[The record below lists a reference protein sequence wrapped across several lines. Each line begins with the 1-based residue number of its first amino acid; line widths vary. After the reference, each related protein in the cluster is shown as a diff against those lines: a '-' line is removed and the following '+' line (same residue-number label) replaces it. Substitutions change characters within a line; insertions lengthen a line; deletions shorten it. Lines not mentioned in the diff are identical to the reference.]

1 MSPSKKLPPLS
12 DSQMEIMQRFWDR
25 GEATVTDVWQD
36 LAAERDIARNTVL
49 TVIDRLSK
57 RGWLSKRSVGNTHL
71 FAPTVPR
78 RKALGRVVERLVE
91 STFSGSVDRLVT
103 ALLDGRGIS
112 DDEAARIRKLINAA
126 KKRSDKS

>member
-1 MSPSKKLPPLS
+1 
-12 DSQMEIMQRFWDR
+12 MEIMQRFWVR

-57 RGWLSKRSVGNTHL
+57 RGWLSRRSVGNTHL
-71 FAPTVPR
+71 FAPTVPQ

>member
-12 DSQMEIMQRFWDR
+12 DSQMEIMQRFWVR

-36 LAAERDIARNTVL
+36 LSLERDIARNTVL

-57 RGWLSKRSVGNTHL
+57 RGWLSKRAVGNTHL
-71 FAPTVPR
+71 FEPTVPQ

-112 DDEAARIRKLINAA
+112 DDEAARIRNLINAA
-126 KKRSDKS
+126 KKRSDK